1 MGNNI
6 YQDEDNNIH
15 PTAWIDPT
23 VKLGKGNTI
32 GAFTVIHAGVTIGDN
47 NTIGS
52 HTVIGGD
59 GEIRDT
65 HNFKGE
71 VKIGSRN
78 LINHHVTI
86 DKPITGFTVVG
97 DDNFIMTKAHL
108 GHDVVIS
115 KGVTI
120 SSGAMIGGHTHIHD
134 YANIGLNAE
143 IHQRKVIG
151 QGAMIGMGS
160 SITKNVP
167 PFAKRV
173 GVNRPI
179 GYNEKKM
186 SQLNVSM
193 NEVYLMRNQFEKDF
207 S

>member
-59 GEIRDT
+59 GEIRDA
-65 HNFKGE
+65 HNFQGE
-71 VKIGSRN
+71 IKIGSRN

-120 SSGAMIGGHTHIHD
+120 SSGAVRTWLRLP
-134 YANIGLNAE
+134 GLNQA
-143 IHQRKVIG
+143 IYRSRSTSQNLHTPRLR
-151 QGAMIGMGS
+151 
-160 SITKNVP
+160 P
-167 PFAKRV
+167 RLLH
-173 GVNRPI
+173 GV
-179 GYNEKKM
+179 
-186 SQLNVSM
+186 
-193 NEVYLMRNQFEKDF
+193 
-207 S
+207 